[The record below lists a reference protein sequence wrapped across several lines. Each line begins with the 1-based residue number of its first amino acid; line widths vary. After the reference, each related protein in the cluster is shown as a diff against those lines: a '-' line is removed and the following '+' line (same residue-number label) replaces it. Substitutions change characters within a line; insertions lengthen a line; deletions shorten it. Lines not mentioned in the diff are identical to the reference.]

1 MDDLSSES
9 PTSEYFVYNRRYA
22 PLFFAK
28 PNKHEEKNWH
38 YSMSNTT
45 REYFKMARQYK
56 ITAQTPLSNGMTAG
70 EYGMWLLL
78 MNHKKRKKNTY

>member
-1 MDDLSSES
+1 MSTSTES
-9 PTSEYFVYNRRYA
+9 PTSEYFVYNRMYP

-28 PNKHEEKNWH
+28 PTKAESKYWNS
-38 YSMSNTT
+38 SMSLIT
-45 REYFKMARQYK
+45 REYFKMARQHK

-78 MNHKKRKKNTY
+78 MNHQKRTKNSY